1 MLAVLVAEP
10 FSDPDWIFERKLDGE
25 RVLAVVGEG
34 EVRLFARNG
43 MDVSGSYPE
52 VVEALSG
59 GGEKAPM
66 AVLDGEM
73 VASLDSGTPFVQLQE
88 RIRID
93 DPEEARRSPVA
104 VRYYL
109 FDVLHL
115 GGFDLKGLP
124 LRTRKGLLRKAVSF
138 HGPLRFLEHRT
149 GEGEALFR
157 EARREGWEGGV
168 AKKADSPY
176 QVGRSRAWL
185 KLKCA
190 QRQDLVLCGFTEPD
204 GRRKEFGALLVGYW
218 EKAQEKE
225 KQGGGAAAG
234 AQGGGERG
242 TEGSR
247 GGQASGSGEGGRS
260 GRAGR
265 RVLRYAGKVGSGFN
279 EDTLRRLGRLLKA
292 RRRKTPPF
300 SRKDAGDLP
309 KTGVHWVTPSL
320 VGRFGF
326 SEWTATGKLRHP
338 RFLGL
343 RRDKDPEEV
352 VKEEPVAGGPWTLV
366 KDGGEPTAPG
376 RAGGKEDAGGEPTGS
391 GNGGSEEDGG
401 EGDAPPAREG
411 SHA

>member
-43 MDVSGSYPE
+43 NDVSGSYPE
-52 VVEALSG
+52 VVEALG
-59 GGEKAPM
+59 GAERGPM

-124 LRTRKGLLRKAVSF
+124 LRTRKGLLRKAVLF

-149 GEGEALFR
+149 GQGEALFR
-157 EARREGWEGGV
+157 EARREGWEGVV

-190 QRQDLVLCGFTEPD
+190 QRQDLVLCGFTEPE
-204 GRRKEFGALLVGYW
+204 GRRKGFGALLVGYW
-218 EKAQEKE
+218 EKTQEKE
-225 KQGGGAAAG
+225 KEGGGA
-234 AQGGGERG
+234 
-242 TEGSR
+242 T
-247 GGQASGSGEGGRS
+247 
-260 GRAGR
+260 AGR
-265 RVLRYAGKVGSGFN
+265 RELRYAGKVGSGFN

-352 VKEEPVAGGPWTLV
+352 VKEEPLAGGPWELV
-366 KDGGEPTAPG
+366 QGG
-376 RAGGKEDAGGEPTGS
+376 GGEDAGSEPAGS
-391 GNGGSEEDGG
+391 GNGGGEAEVGSEAEGDGN
-401 EGDAPPAREG
+401 GDAPPAREG

>member
-1 MLAVLVAEP
+1 MTNPLAELSPAERKALRQADLPGNPKPMLAVLVAEP

-157 EARREGWEGGV
+157 EARREGWEGVV

-247 GGQASGSGEGGRS
+247 GGQASGSGEGGR
-260 GRAGR
+260 GRGA
-265 RVLRYAGKVGSGFN
+265 VGQGWSTGAP
-279 EDTLRRLGRLLKA
+279 LRREG
-292 RRRKTPPF
+292 
-300 SRKDAGDLP
+300 G
-309 KTGVHWVTPSL
+309 
-320 VGRFGF
+320 
-326 SEWTATGKLRHP
+326 
-338 RFLGL
+338 LGL
-343 RRDKDPEEV
+343 QRGHAEA
-352 VKEEPVAGGPWTLV
+352 AG
-366 KDGGEPTAPG
+366 
-376 RAGGKEDAGGEPTGS
+376 
-391 GNGGSEEDGG
+391 
-401 EGDAPPAREG
+401 PPAEG
-411 SHA
+411 PAPQDPALLT